1 MEELLFDERQFSSRE
16 VGSGVER
23 QVSIPEA
30 EGSVELQVV
39 SPSTSW
45 QPMDRVDEDGSG
57 GGGGGGSAGWME
69 PESDWP
75 PQESRD
81 DNSPAGVWVCERPDR
96 MGSPEAVPLREEGRC
111 TAGVHEKLVVEETE
125 ASLPILLE
133 ATAGGGGFF
142 STSFNNS
149 FRVSHDNSP

>member
-45 QPMDRVDEDGSG
+45 QLMDRADEDGS
-57 GGGGGGSAGWME
+57 GGGGGSAGWME
-69 PESDWP
+69 PESDCP

-111 TAGVHEKLVVEETE
+111 TAGVHEKLVCCGGDR
-125 ASLPILLE
+125 SLPSYSPGGNGRWWGFLQYLLQ
-133 ATAGGGGFF
+133 
-142 STSFNNS
+142 
-149 FRVSHDNSP
+149 